1 MTTLVANVPPTKV
14 WLPVVG
20 YEGLY
25 EVSNDGQVKSID
37 RIVKGRF
44 GSIKRKEHLL
54 AQHVNKNKKLQVR
67 ISKNG
72 KKKNFEVAV
81 LVAEAFLG
89 PRPKGL
95 CVLHGPLGGLN
106 NCVNNLSYGTYSQN
120 AGPDRSRDNTLPKGE
135 THPRVK
141 RTLTQIRDIKIAY
154 LNGETQVAIARR
166 FNTSQG
172 YISNI
177 IKNRIWKCDDDTSC

>member
-106 NCVNNLSYGTYSQN
+106 NCVNN
-120 AGPDRSRDNTLPKGE
+120 
-135 THPRVK
+135 
-141 RTLTQIRDIKIAY
+141 
-154 LNGETQVAIARR
+154 
-166 FNTSQG
+166 
-172 YISNI
+172 
-177 IKNRIWKCDDDTSC
+177 

>member
-1 MTTLVANVPPTKV
+1 MTTLVANVPPVKV
-14 WLPVVG
+14 WLPVLE

-25 EVSNDGQVKSID
+25 EVSNDGQVKSIE

-44 GSIKRKEHLL
+44 GLTKRKEHLL
-54 AQHVNKNKKLQVR
+54 KQHINKNKKFQVR
-67 ISKNG
+67 LSKNG

-106 NCVNNLSYGTYSQN
+106 NCVENLSYGTYFQN
-120 AGPDRSRDNTLPKGE
+120 AGPERLRDNTLP
-135 THPRVK
+135 R
-141 RTLTQIRDIKIAY
+141 
-154 LNGETQVAIARR
+154 
-166 FNTSQG
+166 
-172 YISNI
+172 
-177 IKNRIWKCDDDTSC
+177 